1 MDQKDLLQT
10 YRSYYHPI
18 SSAKGE
24 SLATEALNQMG
35 KRGLT
40 PSHVSQSIKIVDFG
54 SGTGGFVEGFLRGI
68 SAYFPESPR
77 EIFLYDHSH
86 HALTSASE
94 AVRKILPETNPVHS
108 RVTRFPGHLT
118 LPDPIDWLLQA
129 NLLAENLEKSPEM
142 LLLLEEAF
150 LRLSPGGVMILAEP
164 ADRVSSRNL
173 LNIRDLLLDHLQ
185 DLHILAPCPNFRDA
199 ACPALLNEKDWCHE
213 DRPFHFSPEVHSM
226 ASSVGHIKD
235 ALKMSYLI
243 GIRSPNRP
251 LSHSSQEHS
260 TLRLVSELKNERGLG
275 WGIFCDG
282 EERKKVRILTR
293 HRNEVNK
300 SFWSLHRGEE
310 ILQPIAG
317 QFIARTGF
325 LDLLPDAPVIRLGDS
340 R

>member
-18 SSAKGE
+18 SRAKGE
-24 SLATEALNQMG
+24 SLATEALNQVR
-35 KRGLT
+35 KWGLS
-40 PSHVSQSIKIVDFG
+40 PSAVPHSIKIVDFA
-54 SGTGGFVEGFLRGI
+54 SGTGGFVEGFLQGL
-68 SAYFPESPR
+68 SGYFPESPR
-77 EIFLYDHSH
+77 EVFLYDQSH

-94 AVRKILPETNPVHS
+94 SVRKILPETNSVHS
-108 RVTRFPGHLT
+108 RVTRFPGRLS
-118 LPDPIDWLLQA
+118 LPDSIDWLLQA
-129 NLLAENLEKSPEM
+129 NLLAENLEKSSEM

-150 LRLSPGGVMILAEP
+150 LRLNPGGVMILTEP

-243 GIRSPNRP
+243 GVRFPNRP
-251 LSHSSQEHS
+251 LSQASQGHS

-275 WGIFCDG
+275 WGIFCNG
-282 EERKKVRILTR
+282 EERKKIRILTR
-293 HRNEVNK
+293 HRNERNK

-310 ILQPIAG
+310 ILQPLEG
-317 QFIARTGF
+317 QSIVRTNF

-340 R
+340 